1 MPGSPATIQQ
11 LARDAARIE
20 DAETAL
26 RALSALRHELD
37 ELEPELVG
45 RALQMGATWSDIAR
59 ALGVSKQAAHRK
71 HRGLAQSLQLGS
83 PAGGP
88 KVLVTAEARRC
99 IRHARD
105 EAKQLGQPAIGT
117 EHILLGILRCKQSE
131 AVRALGVL
139 GVTHEAARTCVQPT
153 MPGTTPQTAAAGN
166 DDSQAVTPQARR
178 ILEGSLREAVKRNES
193 YIGIEHIL
201 LALLADSR
209 NGAVQTLEA
218 LKTTPKAVRRQLE
231 SEWEAISAASR
242 TAEWPQIRT

>member
-1 MPGSPATIQQ
+1 VTIQQ
-11 LARDAARIE
+11 LARDAVMID

-26 RALSALRHELD
+26 RALSALRQELD
-37 ELEPELVG
+37 EMEPELVA
-45 RALQMGATWSDIAR
+45 RALQTGATWSDIAR

-71 HRGLAQSLQLGS
+71 HRGLAQNLQLGS
-83 PAGGP
+83 PVGGP

-99 IRHARD
+99 VRYARD
-105 EAKQLGQPAIGT
+105 EAKQLGQPMIGT

-131 AVRALGVL
+131 AVRAIGLLGI
-139 GVTHEAARTCVQPT
+139 THDAARTCVQPT
-153 MPGTTPQTAAAGN
+153 LPGTTPQTSAGEVER
-166 DDSQAVTPQARR
+166 QPVTPQARR

-193 YIGIEHIL
+193 YIGVEHIL

-231 SEWEAISAASR
+231 RDWVAISAASR
-242 TAEWPQIRT
+242 TAEWPQTQP